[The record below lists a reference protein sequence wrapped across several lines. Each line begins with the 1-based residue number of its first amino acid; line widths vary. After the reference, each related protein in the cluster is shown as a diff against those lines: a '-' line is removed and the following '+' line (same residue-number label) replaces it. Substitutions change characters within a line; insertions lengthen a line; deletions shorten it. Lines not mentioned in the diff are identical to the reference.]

1 MFIVFKALFIATF
14 ILANDTKDEQWL
26 IDYIS

>member
-14 ILANDTKDEQWL
+14 I
-26 IDYIS
+26 